1 MDIRTIAKQYIT
13 TMLQQIGGQHF
24 IVMIGAILPILY
36 SYNETKCEFIA
47 HIHFKANNE
56 KGINYLDLVYC
67 EGMDTYRMEFYRL
80 LGSKLTH
87 IETCEDVYCDTLQST
102 FTSVTGLD
110 THL

>member
-1 MDIRTIAKQYIT
+1 MDIHTLSKQYIT

-24 IVMIGAILPILY
+24 IAMVGVILPIY
-36 SYNETKCEFIA
+36 CSYNGIKCEHIA
-47 HIHFKANNE
+47 HIHFMAKNE

-67 EGMDTYRMEFYRL
+67 EGMDTYRMEFYRMTVKGL
-80 LGSKLTH
+80 KH
-87 IETCEDVYCDTLQST
+87 IETHEDVYCDTLQST